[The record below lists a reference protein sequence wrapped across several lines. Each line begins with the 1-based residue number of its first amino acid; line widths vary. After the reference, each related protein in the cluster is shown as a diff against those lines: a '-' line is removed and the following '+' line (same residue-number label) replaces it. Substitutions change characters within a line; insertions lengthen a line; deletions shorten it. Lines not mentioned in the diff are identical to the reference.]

1 MASSGGRGLRFG
13 KVNEILLRWRIT
25 RTEHLAVIPGT
36 VQMPFCVVEAHFLA
50 SGPLAEAERIVVWG
64 AGREGGKLARLMED
78 EGVRVAAFIDVDP
91 RKDWEFEAWCPG
103 DWVRGFKELFGLSSG
118 VLCGKSWCPCFD
130 TGRVGSTRLHRGL
143 NYWCVL

>member
-1 MASSGGRGLRFG
+1 M
-13 KVNEILLRWRIT
+13 
-25 RTEHLAVIPGT
+25 
-36 VQMPFCVVEAHFLA
+36 A

-91 RKDWEFEAWCPG
+91 RKIGNLRRGVPVIGCEDLKNYLGCPVVSCVG
-103 DWVRGFKELFGLSSG
+103 NRGARALIREELARQGY
-118 VLCGKSWCPCFD
+118 
-130 TGRVGSTRLHRGL
+130 TEGL